1 MSKMREEAL
10 AILVS
15 FYCHQHQGL
24 RL

>member
-1 MSKMREEAL
+1 MSKMGKGAL
-10 AILVS
+10 AILVP